1 MSKETIKTR
10 SCGFRLR
17 DRILILMSTPFL
29 YIFFRLAYAITHHK
43 DDRSLYENFKYLF
56 KVALKGKY

>member
-1 MSKETIKTR
+1 MSGEKLNTR
-10 SCGFRLR
+10 YCELNLR
-17 DRILILMSTPFL
+17 DRIIMLMSTPFL
-29 YIFFRLAYAITHHK
+29 YILFRLAYAITHHK